1 MTRPTSFSWQNIRQ
15 ALFSDK
21 TRLLW
26 FSLPV
31 GILTALLVYGFH
43 IGIETFHL
51 IFQEIIAHELLG
63 PVLGSFGIVIALAL
77 AGLIVGF
84 VMQHFVGH
92 ERYHGVTGIIESVA
106 LTGGRLPYLKMPFK
120 ALASMITLGAG
131 GSAGPEDPSVQIGA
145 NLASWMGQRTR
156 LSEEEVRLLVAAGAA
171 SAIAAAFN
179 APVAGV
185 FFALEVVL
193 NGVFNTNAFGSIVL
207 SAVIASAVTNGI
219 HTTGTEVVGPLNYIL
234 DYPTEIL
241 LYLPLGVLLAVP
253 SAGFVYLVY
262 GQRDLWHRLDRH
274 IPIPLK
280 TALAG
285 VLVGLVGIA
294 LPEILG
300 TGRETMNAVLSGELQ
315 FGFWMLILIGVVKM
329 VMTAVTLGGGFI
341 GGVFAPSLFIG
352 TMFGAAY
359 GQGLHALFPGVDPQA
374 YAIAGMAGMMSG
386 VLRAPIT
393 AIMIV
398 FELTNDYLLILPIML
413 TTIIC
418 MMLAERLSPEGIY
431 KTALRRAGVHLRE
444 GIELDVM
451 QTVTV
456 GDVMHT
462 PAPAIQ
468 QGESLSAL
476 REYLREVGM
485 RGIAVTDE
493 KGRLV
498 GVVTMRDLQAAFER
512 SPNPDLTVKDIMTQS
527 PFTAYPFETVWT
539 ALNRMGAADIGRL
552 PVIDATT
559 GELVGIFRRQNI
571 VQAYNRSITR
581 RAEDQHQVEQLRLQT
596 LTGAHVIE
604 IHVEEHALLAGKR
617 LSEIVWPVDS
627 VIAGIRRGR
636 KLIVPH
642 GHTMIYPGD
651 DLIIV
656 AEPEADKALEEIA
669 NEVRHARSR
678 GGADSAKTKADE
690 PDAGSSAR

>member
-1 MTRPTSFSWQNIRQ
+1 MIPFSLPPSLRSARQ
-15 ALFSDK
+15 VLFSDS

-26 FSLPV
+26 FSIPV
-31 GILTALLVYGFH
+31 GILTALLIYGFH
-43 IGIETFHL
+43 IGIEAVHL
-51 IFQEIIAHELLG
+51 IFQETLAHDLLG
-63 PVLGSFGIVIALAL
+63 PVIGSFGIVVALAL

-84 VMQHFVGH
+84 IMQRFVGH
-92 ERYHGVTGIIESVA
+92 ERYHGVTSIIESVA
-106 LTGGRLPYLKMPFK
+106 LTGGRLPYRKMPFK
-120 ALASMITLGAG
+120 ALASIITLGAG
-131 GSAGPEDPSVQIGA
+131 GSAGPEDPSVQIGS
-145 NLASWMGQRTR
+145 NLASWLGNRTR
-156 LSEEEVRLLVAAGAA
+156 LSEEEVRLLVAAGGA

-179 APVAGV
+179 APIAGV
-185 FFALEVVL
+185 FFALEVIL
-193 NGVFNTNAFGSIVL
+193 NGVFNTSAFGSIVL

-219 HTTGTEVVGPLNYIL
+219 HSTGTEAVGPLNYVL
-234 DYPTEIL
+234 EHPAEIL
-241 LYLPLGVLLAVP
+241 LFLPLGVLLAIP
-253 SAGFVYLVY
+253 SAGFVHLVY
-262 GQRDLWHRLDRH
+262 WQRSLWHHLDRR

-285 VLVGLVGIA
+285 VMVGLVGLA
-294 LPEILG
+294 LPQILG
-300 TGRETMNAVLSGELQ
+300 TGRETMNAVLAGELQ
-315 FGFWMLILIGVVKM
+315 FGFWLLMMIGAVKM
-329 VMTAVTLGGGFI
+329 LMTAVTLGGGFV

-359 GQGLHALFPGVDPQA
+359 GQGLHALIPSIDAQA

-398 FELTNDYLLILPIML
+398 FELTNDYRLILPIML

-418 MMLAERLSPEGIY
+418 MVLAERLSAEGIY

-462 PAPAIQ
+462 PAPFISQTA
-468 QGESLSAL
+468 SLSTL
-476 REYLREVGM
+476 REYLRSVGM
-485 RGIAVTDE
+485 RGVAVTDE

-498 GVVTMRDLQAAFER
+498 GIVTMRDLQAAFER
-512 SPNPDLTVKDIMTQS
+512 NPNPDLRVKDIMTQS

-552 PVIDATT
+552 PVVDAST

-571 VQAYNRSITR
+571 VQAYNQSITR
-581 RAEDQHQVEQLRLQT
+581 RAEEQREVEHLRLQT

-604 IHVEEHALLAGKR
+604 IHVEEKALLAGKR
-617 LSEIVWPVDS
+617 LSEILWPADS
-627 VIAGIRRGR
+627 VIAAIQRGG

-642 GHTMIYPGD
+642 GHTTINPGD
-651 DLIIV
+651 VLTIV
-656 AEPEADKALEEIA
+656 AEPEADRDIEEIA
-669 NEVRHARSR
+669 SAVRGSKLR
-678 GGADSAKTKADE
+678 DTVLKPTADE
-690 PDAGSSAR
+690 PDTGSSAD